1 MADSNGRDGRTVWWI
16 APLGLAIGII
26 LGALGGGGAILTV
39 PILVYLLGQSPQAAT
54 AGSLI
59 IVGLSAIVGMFPHHR
74 AGRLRLEE
82 GIIFGVLG
90 VVGSVVGAALSSSV
104 APHVLM
110 SAFAVLMLAVA
121 VLMTRKRRQNQA
133 QQRRADA
140 TPSSPSGDDTGDTGG
155 TSDTERIPPIRLR
168 PWRIDAAGATRVAL
182 AATGVGLLTGFFGVG
197 GGFAVVPA
205 LVLVLGFS
213 MPTAVGTSL
222 LVIAINSAT
231 AFIAR
236 LGSGI
241 DLDWPLILTFS
252 VFGAIGSLLGGKV
265 AQKADP
271 DKLNLA
277 FTILL
282 VVVATYVGIQN
293 FPQLWG

>member
-1 MADSNGRDGRTVWWI
+1 MWWI

-59 IVGLSAIVGMFPHHR
+59 IVGLSAIVGMLPHHR

-90 VVGSVVGAALSSSV
+90 VAGSVVGAALSSAV

-110 SAFAVLMLAVA
+110 SAFAVLMVAVA

-133 QQRRADA
+133 QQRQADA
-140 TPSSPSGDDTGDTGG
+140 AGSASGTDTGDAR
-155 TSDTERIPPIRLR
+155 DTQRTPPIQLR
-168 PWRIDAAGATRVAL
+168 PFRVDAAGATRVAV

-236 LGSGI
+236 LGSGVE
-241 DLDWPLILTFS
+241 LDWTLILTFS

-277 FTILL
+277 FTVLL

-293 FPQLWG
+293 IPQLWG